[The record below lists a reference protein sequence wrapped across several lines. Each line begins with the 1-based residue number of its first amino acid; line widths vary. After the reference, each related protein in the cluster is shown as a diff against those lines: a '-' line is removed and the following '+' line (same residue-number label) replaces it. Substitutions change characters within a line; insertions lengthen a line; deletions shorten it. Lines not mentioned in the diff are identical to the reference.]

1 MDRGTLAAGPR
12 LAGAR
17 GSEPALPAPM
27 REASDDDVEGPMAQG
42 AGGQAVASPPRTG
55 LGEVLIEMG
64 AITRATLEAALQRQR
79 HEGGRLGEILVAA
92 GAISPELMGDGLARR
107 LGVPRARLSK
117 AVDPNVLELLD
128 ERSRRRYRV
137 IPLAVEASGALMLA
151 MADPSDVLTLDDLR
165 VLVGRDVRPALALD
179 AEIDAFLNAGNV
191 HRDNF
196 LSGLV
201 REAAPT
207 AGGMADHDEPRG
219 ADLAAMTGESAP
231 VVRMVGSVVTRAVE
245 EGASDIHLEAQSD
258 EMLVRYRIDGVIRT
272 VAAIPAA
279 LSREV
284 VSRIKVMADMDIAE
298 RRVPQDGRV
307 SLTAAGH
314 RLDLRVV
321 TVPTVHGEGVVIRI
335 LDTSNAMRKLSE
347 LGFSPDTLERFT
359 AAYRRPY
366 GAVLVSGPT
375 GSGKSTSLYGAL
387 HALNTGDRKIITV
400 EDPVEYRLA
409 GINQVQVNTKAG
421 LTFATGLRAL
431 MRSDPD
437 VIMIGEVRDGE
448 TAQIMMQAA
457 LTGHLVMATVH
468 TNDAAS
474 ALTRLTEMGVEP
486 FLSASGVVGV
496 LAQRLARRL
505 CLECRREVAV
515 KASALKEFAGAATLP
530 EGIGETPRIYQSV
543 GCAACRQT
551 GYKGRIGIYEFLT
564 MSEDLERL
572 TASSAPSSEIR
583 RQARREGMRT
593 MREDGILKVL
603 TGQTTL
609 NELARTVA

>member
-1 MDRGTLAAGPR
+1 VAEEGAVVVAA
-12 LAGAR
+12 
-17 GSEPALPAPM
+17 
-27 REASDDDVEGPMAQG
+27 
-42 AGGQAVASPPRTG
+42 PPRG
-55 LGEVLIEMG
+55 LGQVLIEMG
-64 AITRATLEAALQRQR
+64 AISRTMLEAALQRQR
-79 HEGGRLGEILVAA
+79 EEGGRLGEILVAQ
-92 GAISPELMGDGLARR
+92 GSLPSELLGDGLAKR
-107 LGVPRARLSK
+107 LGVPRARLTGAIDP
-117 AVDPNVLELLD
+117 AVLNLLD

-137 IPLAVEASGALMLA
+137 VPLAVEASGALVLA
-151 MADPSDVLTLDDLR
+151 MADPTDVLALDDLR
-165 VLVGRDVRPALALD
+165 MLVGRDVRPALAL
-179 AEIDAFLNAGNV
+179 ESELETFLNTGSV
-191 HRDNF
+191 HEDNF

-201 REAAPT
+201 REAAPVG
-207 AGGMADHDEPRG
+207 AGERLDAGS
-219 ADLAAMTGESAP
+219 DLAAISGETAP
-231 VVRMVGSVVTRAVE
+231 VVRMVGSVVARAVE
-245 EGASDIHLEAQSD
+245 EGASDIHLEPQPE
-258 EMLVRYRIDGVIRT
+258 EMLVRYRIDGVLRT

-284 VSRIKVMADMDIAE
+284 VSRIKVMGDMDIAE

-347 LGFSPDTLERFT
+347 LGFAADTLQRFT
-359 AAYRRPY
+359 SCYRRPY

-375 GSGKSTSLYGAL
+375 GSGKSTTLYGAL
-387 HALNTGDRKIITV
+387 HNLNTGDRKIITV

-409 GINQVQVNTKAG
+409 GINQVQVNSKAG

-431 MRSDPD
+431 LRSDPD
-437 VIMIGEVRDGE
+437 VLMIGEVRDGE

-457 LTGHLVMATVH
+457 LTGHMVLATIH

-486 FLSASGVVGV
+486 FLSASAVLGV

-505 CLECRREVAV
+505 CVDCRRAV
-515 KASALKEFAGAATLP
+515 KVPADTLREFAGTATLP
-530 EGIGETPRIYQSV
+530 KGIGESAKIYQSV
-543 GCAACRQT
+543 GCSACRQT
-551 GYKGRIGIYEFLT
+551 GYRGRLGIYEMLT
-564 MSEDLERL
+564 MSEEIERL
-572 TASSAPSSEIR
+572 TAASAPSSEMR

-593 MREDGILKVL
+593 MREDGVMKVL
-603 TGQTTL
+603 AGETTL

>member
-1 MDRGTLAAGPR
+1 
-12 LAGAR
+12 
-17 GSEPALPAPM
+17 
-27 REASDDDVEGPMAQG
+27 MAQG
-42 AGGQAVASPPRTG
+42 AAGGAVAAPPMG

-64 AITRATLEAALQRQR
+64 AITRATLEGALQRQR
-79 HEGGRLGEILVAA
+79 EEGGKLGEILV
-92 GAISPELMGDGLARR
+92 GMGSLSPEVMGDGLARR
-107 LGVPRARLSK
+107 LGVPRARLSGG
-117 AVDPNVLELLD
+117 VDPAILDLLD

-137 IPLAVEASGALMLA
+137 VPLAIDPTGALLLA
-151 MADPSDVLTLDDLR
+151 TADPTDVLTLDDLR
-165 VLVGRDVRPALALD
+165 MLVGRDVRPALAL
-179 AEIDAFLNAGNV
+179 EGELDAFLNAGDV
-191 HRDNF
+191 HEDNF

-201 REAAPT
+201 REAGPT
-207 AGGMADHDEPRG
+207 AGPAMEDVGDI
-219 ADLAAMTGESAP
+219 AAISGETAP
-231 VVRMVGSVVTRAVE
+231 VVRMVGSVVARAVE
-245 EGASDIHLEAQSD
+245 EGASDIHLEPQPD
-258 EMLVRYRIDGVIRT
+258 EMLVRYRIDGVLRT
-272 VAAIPAA
+272 VAAIPAS
-279 LSREV
+279 LSREI
-284 VSRIKVMADMDIAE
+284 VSRIKVMGDMDIAE

-307 SLTAAGH
+307 GLTAAGH

-347 LGFSPDTLERFT
+347 LGFSGDTLDRFT
-359 AAYRRPY
+359 HCYRRPY

-375 GSGKSTSLYGAL
+375 GSGKSTTLYGAL
-387 HALNTGDRKIITV
+387 HSLNTGDRKIITV

-431 MRSDPD
+431 LRSDPD
-437 VIMIGEVRDGE
+437 VLMVGEVRDGE

-457 LTGHLVMATVH
+457 LTGHLVMATIH

-486 FLSASGVVGV
+486 FLSASGVLGV

-505 CLECRREVAV
+505 CTECRRPV
-515 KASALKEFAGAATLP
+515 KVPAATLREFAGTNSLP
-530 EGIGETPRIYQSV
+530 EGVTDPASIYQAV

-551 GYKGRIGIYEFLT
+551 GYKGRLGIYEMLT
-564 MSEDLERL
+564 MSEEIERL
-572 TASSAPSSEIR
+572 TAASSPSSEIR

-593 MREDGILKVL
+593 MREDGVLKVL
-603 TGQTTL
+603 AGETTL

>member
-1 MDRGTLAAGPR
+1 MSQAT
-12 LAGAR
+12 
-17 GSEPALPAPM
+17 AP
-27 REASDDDVEGPMAQG
+27 G
-42 AGGQAVASPPRTG
+42 AVASPPKAG

-64 AITRATLEAALQRQR
+64 AITRPVLEAALAHQRQ
-79 HEGGRLGEILVAA
+79 HGGRLGEILVSQ
-92 GAISPELMGDGLARR
+92 GTISEETMADGLARR
-107 LGVPRARLSK
+107 LGVPRARLSAGIDP
-117 AVDPNVLELLD
+117 AVLDLLD
-128 ERSRRRYRV
+128 ERSRQRYRV
-137 IPLAVEASGALMLA
+137 IPLAVEPTGALLLA
-151 MADPSDVLTLDDLR
+151 TADPSDVLTLDDLR
-165 VLVGRDVRPALALD
+165 MLVGRDIRPALALD
-179 AEIDAFLNAGNV
+179 AEIDAFLNAGDL
-191 HRDNF
+191 HADNF

-201 REAAPT
+201 REAAPG
-207 AGGMADHDEPRG
+207 AGRG
-219 ADLAAMTGESAP
+219 TELDFTADLGRIDGEAAP
-231 VVRMVGSVVTRAVE
+231 VVRMVGSVVSRAVE
-245 EGASDIHLEAQSD
+245 ENASDIHLEAQAD

-298 RRVPQDGRV
+298 RRLPQDGRV

-347 LGFSPDTLERFT
+347 LGFARDTLERFT
-359 AAYRRPY
+359 ACYRRPY

-375 GSGKSTSLYGAL
+375 GSGKSTTLYGAL
-387 HALNTGDRKIITV
+387 HALNTGDRKIITI

-421 LTFATGLRAL
+421 LTFATGLRSL
-431 MRSDPD
+431 LRSDPD
-437 VIMIGEVRDGE
+437 TLMIGEVRDGE

-457 LTGHLVMATVH
+457 LTGHLVMATIH

-486 FLSASGVVGV
+486 FISASGVLGV

-505 CLECRREVAV
+505 CPECRSAV
-515 KASALKEFAGAATLP
+515 SVPATTLREFAGTATLP
-530 EGIGETPRIYQSV
+530 EGVGEAATIYKSV
-543 GCAACRQT
+543 GCKHCRQT
-551 GYKGRIGIYEFLT
+551 GYRGRVGIYEMLT
-564 MSEDLERL
+564 MSEEVERL
-572 TASSAPSSEIR
+572 TAASAPSSEIR

-593 MREDGILKVL
+593 MREDGVLKVL
-603 TGQTTL
+603 AGETTL

>member
-1 MDRGTLAAGPR
+1 
-12 LAGAR
+12 
-17 GSEPALPAPM
+17 
-27 REASDDDVEGPMAQG
+27 MAQDATG
-42 AGGQAVASPPRTG
+42 ATVAAPPRG

-64 AITRATLEAALQRQR
+64 AITRAALESALQRQR
-79 HEGGRLGEILVAA
+79 EEGGRLGEILVAT
-92 GAISPELMGDGLARR
+92 GVITPEIMGDGLARR
-107 LGVPRARLSK
+107 LGVPRARLL
-117 AVDPNVLELLD
+117 AGIDPAILNLLD
-128 ERSRRRYRV
+128 ERSQRRYGV
-137 IPLAVEASGALMLA
+137 IPIAVDAGGALVLA

-165 VLVGRDVRPALALD
+165 MLVGRDVRPALALE
-179 AEIDAFLNAGNV
+179 AEIEAFLHAGNV
-191 HRDNF
+191 HQDNF

-201 REAAPT
+201 REAGPSVINER
-207 AGGMADHDEPRG
+207 DHDAEG
-219 ADLAAMTGESAP
+219 DLMSFTGETAP
-231 VVRMVGSVVTRAVE
+231 VVRMVGSIVSRAVE
-245 EGASDIHLEAQSD
+245 EGASDIHLEAQAE
-258 EMLVRYRIDGVIRT
+258 EMLVRYRIDGVLRT
-272 VAAIPAA
+272 VAAIPGG

-284 VSRIKVMADMDIAE
+284 VSRIKVMAEMDIAE

-307 SLTAAGH
+307 SLVAAGH

-347 LGFSPDTLERFT
+347 LGFGGDTLERFT
-359 AAYRRPY
+359 TCYRRPY

-375 GSGKSTSLYGAL
+375 GSGKSTTLYGAL
-387 HALNTGDRKIITV
+387 HSLNTGDRKIITV

-409 GINQVQVNTKAG
+409 GINQVQVNHKAG

-431 MRSDPD
+431 LRSDPD
-437 VIMIGEVRDGE
+437 VIMVGEVRDGE

-457 LTGHLVMATVH
+457 LTGHLVMATIH

-486 FLSASGVVGV
+486 FLSASGVLGV

-505 CLECRREVAV
+505 CMECRKEVKVPA
-515 KASALKEFAGAATLP
+515 AQLREFANTASLP
-530 EGIGETPRIYQSV
+530 EGVTDPATIYQST
-543 GCAACRQT
+543 GCSACRQT
-551 GYKGRIGIYEFLT
+551 GYKGRLGIYEMLT
-564 MSEDLERL
+564 MSEEIERL
-572 TASSAPSSEIR
+572 TAASAPSSEIR

-593 MREDGILKVL
+593 MREDGVMKVL

>member
-1 MDRGTLAAGPR
+1 MPR
-12 LAGAR
+12 
-17 GSEPALPAPM
+17 PIAPM
-27 REASDDDVEGPMAQG
+27 RGAATTDGEVSTMAQQ
-42 AGGQAVASPPRTG
+42 GGAVAAPPRG

-64 AITRATLEAALQRQR
+64 AITRPVLEGALQRQR
-79 HEGGRLGEILVAA
+79 EEGGRLGEILV
-92 GAISPELMGDGLARR
+92 GQGSITPDVLGDGLARR
-107 LGVPRARLSK
+107 LGVPRARLSGQIDP
-117 AVDPNVLELLD
+117 AVLNLLD

-137 IPLAVEASGALMLA
+137 IPIAVDPGGALVIA
-151 MADPSDVLTLDDLR
+151 TADPADVLTIDDLR
-165 VLVGRDVRPALALD
+165 MMVGRDVRPALALD
-179 AEIDAFLNAGNV
+179 AEIDAFLDAGGV
-191 HRDNF
+191 TQDNF

-201 REAAPT
+201 REAAP
-207 AGGMADHDEPRG
+207 ASGGPGDDFT
-219 ADLAAMTGESAP
+219 ADLGSISGQDAP
-231 VVRMVGSVVTRAVE
+231 VVRMVGSVVSRAVE
-245 EGASDIHLEAQSD
+245 EGASDIHLEAQPD
-258 EMLVRYRIDGVIRT
+258 EMLVRYRIDGVLRT
-272 VAAIPAA
+272 VAAIPAG

-335 LDTSNAMRKLSE
+335 LDTSNAMRKLTE
-347 LGFSPDTLERFT
+347 IGFSADTLERFSSC
-359 AAYRRPY
+359 YRRPY

-375 GSGKSTSLYGAL
+375 GSGKSTTLYGAL

-400 EDPVEYRLA
+400 EDPVEYRLG
-409 GINQVQVNTKAG
+409 GINQVQVNAKAG

-431 MRSDPD
+431 LRSDPD
-437 VIMIGEVRDGE
+437 VIMVGEVRDGE

-457 LTGHLVMATVH
+457 LTGHLVMATIH

-486 FLSASGVVGV
+486 FLSASGVLGV

-505 CLECRREVAV
+505 CLECRQQVQVPAETLRDVA
-515 KASALKEFAGAATLP
+515 GTTNLP
-530 EGIGETPRIYQSV
+530 QGVTDPAVIYRSV

-551 GYKGRIGIYEFLT
+551 GYRGRIGIYEMLT
-564 MSEDLERL
+564 MSEEIERL
-572 TASSAPSSEIR
+572 TAASAPSSEIR

-593 MREDGILKVL
+593 MREDGVLKVL
-603 TGQTTL
+603 AGHTTL
-609 NELARTVA
+609 NELSRTVA